1 MSTIL
6 KALEKARQERERQL
20 RHQQQIL
27 IEGIKQPSGKSPS
40 TPASPSPIST
50 PSSPSISARFSQ
62 RILVFAV
69 IFLGLS
75 FAVLGIAIYFVLRME
90 KQVKTRPVEKII
102 VEKVEIREP
111 AQTVAPSIPTP
122 TAPSTKTEINQRLL
136 SSRDVS
142 QNLNAGFRKEMN
154 ERVPPQNQTQLPI
167 HSEDKTQKSLEN
179 QNVVPSPTAS
189 EAMISNLPV
198 QPSIPKDTSPRA
210 ELPAKS
216 SPVSP
221 PPVESPSSPREV
233 TPETLGLTIEGVFW
247 DEKKPMAI
255 INGSIVGEGDR
266 VGGVDIVKIYKKSIQ
281 VKKGS
286 VIYNV
291 LF

>member
-20 RHQQQIL
+20 RQQQQIL
-27 IEGIKQPSGKSPS
+27 TGGLKQAPGKAPS
-40 TPASPSPIST
+40 TPAGSAPVSP
-50 PSSPSISARFSQ
+50 PSSPSISTRFSQ
-62 RILVFAV
+62 RILVFA
-69 IFLGLS
+69 IISFGLS
-75 FAVLGIAIYFVLRME
+75 FAVLGIAIYFVVRME

-111 AQTVAPSIPTP
+111 AQSVAPSTPPP
-122 TAPSTKTEINQRLL
+122 TAPLIKTEINQRLL
-136 SSRDVS
+136 SSRDGL
-142 QNLNAGFRKEMN
+142 QNLNPTFIKEMN
-154 ERVPPQNQTQLPI
+154 ERVPPQNQGHLPVTTA
-167 HSEDKTQKSLEN
+167 DKTQKSPEK

-189 EAMISNLPV
+189 EAIISNIPV
-198 QPSIPKDTSPRA
+198 QPSIAKDTSPRA
-210 ELPAKS
+210 ELTEKS
-216 SPVSP
+216 SSVSP

-286 VIYNV
+286 VVYNV